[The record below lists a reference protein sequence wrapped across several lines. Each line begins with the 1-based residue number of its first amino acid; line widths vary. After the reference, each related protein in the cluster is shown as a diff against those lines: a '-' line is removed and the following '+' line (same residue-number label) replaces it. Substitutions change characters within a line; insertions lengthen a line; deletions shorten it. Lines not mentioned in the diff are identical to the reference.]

1 MLMWASNIN
10 NNLILRTFVN
20 SSLKWTTGNQYELEF
35 CTSKMMRVMNSK
47 DVILACFSKVWV

>member
-1 MLMWASNIN
+1 MLMRASNIN

-20 SSLKWTTGNQYELEF
+20 SSLKWTIGNQYELEF

-47 DVILACFSKVWV
+47 NVILVCFSKVWV